1 MYKGLSAVPTIFRV
15 NSLRS
20 SFSSF
25 ASNVIVSP
33 IFLFAVV
40 KNDGSTKHSLAFD
53 GILPSINLGLLISSI
68 VNILDTN
75 SLLLLLKYLLNMYHK
90 HFLHSLYFL

>member
-1 MYKGLSAVPTIFRV
+1 MYKGLSAVPTIFRF
-15 NSLRS
+15 NSLRI
-20 SFSSF
+20 SFPLF

-68 VNILDTN
+68 VNIFDTN
-75 SLLLLLKYLLNMYHK
+75 SLLFTFTKISSEYVP
-90 HFLHSLYFL
+90 

>member
-20 SFSSF
+20 SFPSF

-75 SLLLLLKYLLNMYHK
+75 SLLFTFTKISSEYVP
-90 HFLHSLYFL
+90 

>member
-75 SLLLLLKYLLNMYHK
+75 SLLFTFTKISSEYVP
-90 HFLHSLYFL
+90 